1 MVLRACGL
9 ARGPLVLT
17 HCCSVARVAKRT
29 MRSVSLALLAVGAG
43 AFAPQPTVRRSTAL
57 AVHRPCAPAWW
68 TSYFKP
74 VRELR
79 HSPGAAA
86 PLSR

>member
-1 MVLRACGL
+1 M
-9 ARGPLVLT
+9 RG
-17 HCCSVARVAKRT
+17 
-29 MRSVSLALLAVGAG
+29 VSIALLAVGAG
-43 AFAPQPTVRRSTAL
+43 AFAPSVTHRPATAL
-57 AVHRPCAPAWW
+57 AVHRPRAPAWL